1 LRSCR
6 ARHDNGE
13 HHGSSPKV
21 HVSLPPDAKGG
32 RIETYEHT
40 PRIELR
46 QLRYFLAVAEHL
58 NFTRAAEQMGIAQP
72 PLSQHILALER
83 QLNVKLFVR
92 SRREVALTPEGEAL
106 VSFAR
111 RLNNTTQMAAEV
123 VQAIARGEDGPL
135 ALGAIF
141 SSIYAVIPRI
151 LPPFIQEY
159 PKVKL
164 HLQEMTI
171 SQQITALRDHRI
183 DAGILRGPI
192 NERGFDAI
200 TLFQE
205 PFVAVVPA
213 GHRLGNEC
221 TLTLAQIADQPL
233 IRIYPTANRDF
244 SRRMFGALLD
254 RGHKLNIVQE
264 VSDTHT
270 LIGLVAAGV
279 GISLVPASL
288 QTIQVAQVKYIPLR
302 EKTPMTTLQLV
313 YNKENVSAVLR
324 NFVRMVESLAPQ
336 LEIERPTPD
345 GRARPRQAHSR

>member
-1 LRSCR
+1 M
-6 ARHDNGE
+6 A
-13 HHGSSPKV
+13 SSKKPRNPV
-21 HVSLPPDAKGG
+21 PLDEKGG
-32 RIETYEHT
+32 RTEVYEHT

-58 NFTRAAEQMGIAQP
+58 NFTRAAQQMGIAQP

-92 SRREVALTPEGEAL
+92 SRREVSLTPEGEAL

-123 VQAIARGEDGPL
+123 VQAISRGEDGPL

-141 SSIYAVIPRI
+141 SSIYAVVPRI
-151 LPPFIQEY
+151 LPPFMQEY
-159 PKVKL
+159 PRVKV

-171 SQQITALRDHRI
+171 SQQIAALKEYRI

-192 NERGFDAI
+192 NERELEAV

-213 GHRLGNEC
+213 GHALCHEK
-221 TLTLAQIADQPL
+221 TLSLAQIADQPL
-233 IRIYPTANRDF
+233 IRIHPTANRDF

-254 RGHKLNIVQE
+254 KGHKLNIVQE

-279 GISLVPASL
+279 GVSLVPASL
-288 QTIQVAQVKYIPLR
+288 QTIQIAQIKYIPVR

-313 YNKENVSAVLR
+313 YNKDNASAVLC
-324 NFVRMVESLAPQ
+324 NFVGMVQRMASQ
-336 LEIERPTPD
+336 LGDVP
-345 GRARPRQAHSR
+345 GNSN

>member
-1 LRSCR
+1 MSQTRKPRSP
-6 ARHDNGE
+6 APFDE
-13 HHGSSPKV
+13 
-21 HVSLPPDAKGG
+21 KGG
-32 RIETYEHT
+32 RAEVYEHT
-40 PRIELR
+40 PRIELK

-83 QLNVKLFVR
+83 QLNVKLFAR
-92 SRREVALTPEGEAL
+92 SRREVSLTPEGEAL
-106 VSFAR
+106 VGFAR

-123 VQAIARGEDGPL
+123 VQAISRGEDGPL

-141 SSIYAVIPRI
+141 SSIYAVVPLI
-151 LPPFIQEY
+151 LPPFMRSF

-171 SQQITALRDHRI
+171 SQQITALKDHRI

-192 NERGFDAI
+192 GDRELEAV
-200 TLFQE
+200 TLFEE

-213 GHRLGNEC
+213 GHKLSKE
-221 TLTLAQIADQPL
+221 TTVTLAQIAEEPL
-233 IRIYPTANRDF
+233 IRVYPTANRDF
-244 SRRMFGALLD
+244 SRRMFGALLNK
-254 RGHKLNIVQE
+254 GYKLNVVQE

-279 GISLVPASL
+279 GVSLVPASL
-288 QTIQVAQVKYIPLR
+288 QTIQIAQVKYLPLR

-313 YNKENVSAVLR
+313 YNKENSSAVLR
-324 NFVRMVESLAPQ
+324 NFVRLVEGMAPA
-336 LEIERPTPD
+336 LGSALGATE
-345 GRARPRQAHSR
+345 

>member
-1 LRSCR
+1 MENSMAATRKPRS
-6 ARHDNGE
+6 
-13 HHGSSPKV
+13 PT
-21 HVSLPPDAKGG
+21 PPDEKGG
-32 RIETYEHT
+32 RAKVYEQT
-40 PRIELR
+40 PRVELR

-83 QLNVKLFVR
+83 QLNVRLFVR
-92 SRREVALTPEGEAL
+92 TRREVSLTPEGEAL

-111 RLNNTTQMAAEV
+111 RLNNTTQMAAET

-141 SSIYAVIPRI
+141 SSIYAVIPHV
-151 LPPFIQEY
+151 LPPFIEKY
-159 PKVKL
+159 PKVKF

-171 SQQITALRDHRI
+171 SQQIAALKELRI

-192 NERGFDAI
+192 NERELEAV

-213 GHRLGNEC
+213 DHKFAGEK
-221 TLTLAQIADQPL
+221 TLTLAQMADQPL
-233 IRIYPTANRDF
+233 IQVYPSANRDF

-254 RGHKLNIVQE
+254 KGHKLNIVQE

-270 LIGLVAAGV
+270 LIGLVAARV
-279 GISLVPASL
+279 GLSLVPASL
-288 QTIQVAQVKYIPLR
+288 QILKIAQVRYIPLR

-313 YNKENVSAVLR
+313 YNKDNSSAVLR
-324 NFVRMVESLAPQ
+324 NFVRMVQGKTTELQTALA
-336 LEIERPTPD
+336 RRT
-345 GRARPRQAHSR
+345 

>member
-1 LRSCR
+1 VPL
-6 ARHDNGE
+6 DE
-13 HHGSSPKV
+13 
-21 HVSLPPDAKGG
+21 KGG
-32 RIETYEHT
+32 RADVYEHT

-92 SRREVALTPEGEAL
+92 SRRNVALTAEGEAL

-111 RLNNTTQMAAEV
+111 RLNNTTQMAAQV
-123 VQAIARGEDGPL
+123 VQAISRGEDGPL

-151 LPPFIQEY
+151 LPPFIRKF

-171 SQQITALRDHRI
+171 SQQISALKEHRI

-192 NERGFDAI
+192 SEPELEAV

-205 PFVAVVPA
+205 QFVAVVPS
-213 GHRLGNEC
+213 GHEFC
-221 TLTLAQIADQPL
+221 KEKTLTLAQIASQPL

-254 RGHKLNIVQE
+254 KGHKLNIVQE

-279 GISLVPASL
+279 GVSLVPASL
-288 QTIQVAQVKYIPLR
+288 QNLQIAQVKYVPVR
-302 EKTPMTTLQLV
+302 EKTPITTLQLV
-313 YNKENVSAVLR
+313 YNRENSSAVLR
-324 NFVRMVESLAPQ
+324 NFVRMVDAMAPELAS
-336 LEIERPTPD
+336 TPAI
-345 GRARPRQAHSR
+345 GHSPDRR

>member
-1 LRSCR
+1 MVRTRKTRSPIPM
-6 ARHDNGE
+6 DE
-13 HHGSSPKV
+13 
-21 HVSLPPDAKGG
+21 KGG
-32 RIETYEHT
+32 RAEIYEHT

-58 NFTRAAEQMGIAQP
+58 NFTRAAERMGIAQP

-83 QLNVKLFVR
+83 QLSVKLFVR
-92 SRREVALTPEGEAL
+92 SRRNVALTPEGEAL

-123 VQAIARGEDGPL
+123 VQAISRGEDGPL

-141 SSIYAVIPRI
+141 SSIYTVIPHI
-151 LPPFIQEY
+151 LPPFMQKY

-164 HLQEMTI
+164 HLQEMVI
-171 SQQITALRDHRI
+171 AQQISALKEQRI

-192 NERGFDAI
+192 SERELEAV

-205 PFVAVVPA
+205 PFVAVVPS
-213 GHRLGNEC
+213 GHELCKEPA
-221 TLTLAQIADQPL
+221 LTLAQIASQPL
-233 IRIYPTANRDF
+233 IQIYPTANRDF

-254 RGHKLNIVQE
+254 KGLKLNIVQE
-264 VSDTHT
+264 VADTHT

-288 QTIQVAQVKYIPLR
+288 QNLQIRQVRYIPLR

-313 YNKENVSAVLR
+313 YNKENTSAVLR
-324 NFVRMVESLAPQ
+324 NFVRMVEGMAPALGAAVSTGQ
-336 LEIERPTPD
+336 P
-345 GRARPRQAHSR
+345 SRRR

>member
-1 LRSCR
+1 M
-6 ARHDNGE
+6 
-13 HHGSSPKV
+13 V
-21 HVSLPPDAKGG
+21 
-32 RIETYEHT
+32 YEQT
-40 PRIELR
+40 PRVELR

-83 QLNVKLFVR
+83 QLNVRLFVR
-92 SRREVALTPEGEAL
+92 TRREVSLTPEGEAL

-111 RLNNTTQMAAEV
+111 RLNNTTQMAAET

-141 SSIYAVIPRI
+141 SSIYAVVPHV
-151 LPPFIQEY
+151 LPPFIEKY
-159 PKVKL
+159 PRVKF

-171 SQQITALRDHRI
+171 SQQIAALKELRI

-192 NERGFDAI
+192 NERELEAV

-213 GHRLGNEC
+213 DHKLSGEK
-221 TLTLAQIADQPL
+221 TLTLAQMADQPL
-233 IRIYPTANRDF
+233 IQVYPSANRDF

-254 RGHKLNIVQE
+254 KGHKLNIVQE

-279 GISLVPASL
+279 GLSLVPASL
-288 QTIQVAQVKYIPLR
+288 QILKIAQVRYIPLR

-313 YNKENVSAVLR
+313 YNKDNSSAVLR
-324 NFVRMVESLAPQ
+324 NFVRMVQSKTAKLRAALAD
-336 LEIERPTPD
+336 RT
-345 GRARPRQAHSR
+345 

>member
-1 LRSCR
+1 MAATRKPRS
-6 ARHDNGE
+6 
-13 HHGSSPKV
+13 PT
-21 HVSLPPDAKGG
+21 PPDEKGG
-32 RIETYEHT
+32 RAKVYEQT
-40 PRIELR
+40 PRVELDTA
-46 QLRYFLAVAEHL
+46 QPHFLAVAEHL

-83 QLNVKLFVR
+83 QLNVRLFVR
-92 SRREVALTPEGEAL
+92 TRREVSLTPEGEAL

-111 RLNNTTQMAAEV
+111 RLNNTTQMAAET

-141 SSIYAVIPRI
+141 SSIYAVIPHI
-151 LPPFIQEY
+151 LPSFIEKY
-159 PKVKL
+159 PRVKF

-171 SQQITALRDHRI
+171 SQQIAALKELRI

-192 NERGFDAI
+192 NERELEAV

-205 PFVAVVPA
+205 PFVAVVPT
-213 GHRLGNEC
+213 GHKFSGEK
-221 TLTLAQIADQPL
+221 TLTLAQMADQPL
-233 IRIYPTANRDF
+233 IQIYASANRDF

-254 RGHKLNIVQE
+254 KGHKLNIVQE

-279 GISLVPASL
+279 GLSLVPASL
-288 QTIQVAQVKYIPLR
+288 QILQIAQVRYIPLR

-313 YNKENVSAVLR
+313 YNKENSSAVLR
-324 NFVRMVESLAPQ
+324 NFVRMVQGKTAELRNALAS
-336 LEIERPTPD
+336 
-345 GRARPRQAHSR
+345 GK

>member
-1 LRSCR
+1 M
-6 ARHDNGE
+6 ARTRKSRDPVPLDE
-13 HHGSSPKV
+13 
-21 HVSLPPDAKGG
+21 KGG
-32 RIETYEHT
+32 RADVYEHT

-92 SRREVALTPEGEAL
+92 SRRNVALTPEGEAL

-111 RLNNTTQMAAEV
+111 RLNNTTQMAAQV

-141 SSIYAVIPRI
+141 SSIYTVIPHI
-151 LPPFIQEY
+151 LPPFIQRY

-171 SQQITALRDHRI
+171 SQQISALKEHRI

-192 NERGFDAI
+192 NEQELEAV

-205 PFVAVVPA
+205 PFVAVVPS
-213 GHRLGNEC
+213 GHELSREKA
-221 TLTLAQIADQPL
+221 LTLAQIANQPL

-254 RGHKLNIVQE
+254 KGHKLNIVQE

-279 GISLVPASL
+279 GVSLVPASL
-288 QTIQVAQVKYIPLR
+288 QNLQIAQVRYIPLR

-313 YNKENVSAVLR
+313 YSKENLSTVLG
-324 NFVRMVESLAPQ
+324 NFVRMVERMAPDMGTA
-336 LEIERPTPD
+336 L
-345 GRARPRQAHSR
+345 GAGK